1 MKKKLAKYLA
11 NYIFYEKSNIFKNQ
25 VTEIQGTAEILE
37 QGLEAF
43 ESTEDVVI
51 EIRPESPLDT
61 ITDNALGA
69 D

>member
-11 NYIFYEKSNIFKNQ
+11 DYLEH
-25 VTEIQGTAEILE
+25 EIGEADEDGLVIYYQQILE

-51 EIRPESPLDT
+51 SIQPDRMS
-61 ITDNALGA
+61 TD
-69 D
+69 